1 MRGRGTHR
9 GVLQNYLF
17 WHLRASL
24 SHALSLKTIYVSC
37 VFVLS
42 DVVFHCVISPDRK
55 SLQRMHQDKR
65 LQCLGNKETRL
76 AHPLFSFD
84 LCTPLTPSLHIHTNL
99 LVADRCR
106 SSGIIN
112 YLNLTG
118 KGYLLVESCLKATV
132 TRQVYQSSLFLQQ

>member
-9 GVLQNYLF
+9 GCYIN
-17 WHLRASL
+17 HLRATL
-24 SHALSLKTIYVSC
+24 SHALSQKRVFVSC

-42 DVVFHCVISPDRK
+42 DVVFHCVISPGRK